1 MLNISIEPETLPGD
15 EWIGVFMFVLKAILR
30 LAPVAFGAGVICGAL
45 TLGFACY
52 LAAVAEIGAPGAT
65 GASFDGP
72 LATADA
78 VLVRSALLPLV
89 AYLLFLFVNLV
100 LNLWRSLLSL
110 PGKLDVLA
118 QKHDEELERGQPDTV
133 TTRD

>member
-1 MLNISIEPETLPGD
+1 
-15 EWIGVFMFVLKAILR
+15 
-30 LAPVAFGAGVICGAL
+30 VAFGAGVICGAL